1 MKKVIKILL
10 LITILPVIYGVFC
23 MLQNYQIKGAL
34 EKYNESELDDKHALI
49 RCNYNILLPEFAYV
63 FFAMD
68 QGHISFDQIKKVFW
82 STQDWDTSSTG
93 GTTIKNTTFPEL
105 VKMVKE
111 DCGQFQDGYD
121 NPDPDGPAWTY
132 SKAETIEEQA
142 ESIRLYSFRN
152 VRYMDIF
159 KEIYGDMSTMTD
171 EELVALKTRITREG
185 MDEHVETRRIIKEME
200 KEWETLTED
209 QKQKV
214 IDTYDDWREM
224 DDEGR
229 VEFFNRIQSDV
240 ISGKFSLE

>member
-1 MKKVIKILL
+1 MLNISENNWGKN
-10 LITILPVIYGVFC
+10 GV
-23 MLQNYQIKGAL
+23 GAT
-34 EKYNESELDDKHALI
+34 D
-49 RCNYNILLPEFAYV
+49 
-63 FFAMD
+63 
-68 QGHISFDQIKKVFW
+68 
-82 STQDWDTSSTG
+82 
-93 GTTIKNTTFPEL
+93 IKNTTFPEL

-132 SKAETIEEQA
+132 SKAEIIEEQA